1 MLSNLGIARVKVKDI
16 TKSLALREKQA
27 IDPFNQG
34 FDRKSNGKNIN
45 LHQLRLCFQVYEIN
59 NIEYFIHVINFIGT
73 HDIRNI
79 FFISNIGIFGY

>member
-1 MLSNLGIARVKVKDI
+1 MLNNLGIARVKVKDI

-59 NIEYFIHVINFIGT
+59 SIKYYIDVRNFIGT
-73 HDIRNI
+73 QDIRNI
-79 FFISNIGIFGY
+79 FFHSK

>member
-1 MLSNLGIARVKVKDI
+1 MLNNLGIARVKVKDI

-59 NIEYFIHVINFIGT
+59 SIMYIDFINFYYWDT
-73 HDIRNI
+73 
-79 FFISNIGIFGY
+79 GYTQHFLHSQ

>member
-1 MLSNLGIARVKVKDI
+1 MLNNLGIARVKVKDI

-59 NIEYFIHVINFIGT
+59 SIKHYIDVRNLIGT
-73 HDIRNI
+73 QDTHNI
-79 FFISNIGIFGY
+79 FFHFQ

>member
-1 MLSNLGIARVKVKDI
+1 MLNNLGIARVKVKDI

-45 LHQLRLCFQVYEIN
+45 LHQLRLCFQVYEMS
-59 NIEYFIHVINFIGT
+59 NIKYYIDVISYT

-79 FFISNIGIFGY
+79 FFIPNKGVFGY

>member
-1 MLSNLGIARVKVKDI
+1 MLNNLGIARVKVKDI

-45 LHQLRLCFQVYEIN
+45 LHQVRLCFQVYEIN
-59 NIEYFIHVINFIGT
+59 NIKYFIDVNMNRETCIVFLKNHVCGKMS
-73 HDIRNI
+73 
-79 FFISNIGIFGY
+79 IS

>member
-1 MLSNLGIARVKVKDI
+1 MLNNLGIARVKVKDI

-59 NIEYFIHVINFIGT
+59 SIKHYIDVSIIGT
-73 HDIRNI
+73 QDINSI
-79 FFISNIGIFGY
+79 FFHFQ

>member
-1 MLSNLGIARVKVKDI
+1 MLNNLGIARVKVKDI

-59 NIEYFIHVINFIGT
+59 NINYV
-73 HDIRNI
+73 RNI
-79 FFISNIGIFGY
+79 LLISKSI

>member
-1 MLSNLGIARVKVKDI
+1 MLNNLGIARVKVKDI

-59 NIEYFIHVINFIGT
+59 NIKYYIDVLLGHMIYV
-73 HDIRNI
+73 I
-79 FFISNIGIFGY
+79 FFFIPNKGIFGY

>member
-1 MLSNLGIARVKVKDI
+1 MLNNLGIARVKVKDI

-34 FDRKSNGKNIN
+34 FDRKSNVKNIN

-59 NIEYFIHVINFIGT
+59 NIKYYIDVRHFYWDT
-73 HDIRNI
+73 
-79 FFISNIGIFGY
+79 